1 MAVGKNCHTTAE
13 CLALYDQPEVA
24 SGPLRQPQ
32 PGGQASALNPGLTRF
47 HNREASRPQPDGGFG

>member
-32 PGGQASALNPGLTRF
+32 PGGV
-47 HNREASRPQPDGGFG
+47 RPVP